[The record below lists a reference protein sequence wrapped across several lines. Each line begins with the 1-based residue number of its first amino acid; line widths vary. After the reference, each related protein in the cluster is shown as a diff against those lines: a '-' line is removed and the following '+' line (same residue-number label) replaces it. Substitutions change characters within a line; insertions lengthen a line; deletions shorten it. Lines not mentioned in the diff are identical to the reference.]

1 MSCIIQYITI
11 LYYIPAVMVLV
22 KSEDEKPRVGEVMC
36 DPGEEGVW
44 GEVGVTLSVG
54 VEGVCVCEEG
64 GREGGESSVFL
75 FLLGRIVV

>member
-1 MSCIIQYITI
+1 
-11 LYYIPAVMVLV
+11 MVLV